1 MKSTQVLLLLKQ
13 NNILN
18 DVVIEGH
25 DFEFPDKNRSILK
38 SDKKNKEQIII
49 NSIFKSSFI
58 AGCISFDSK
67 ISFINCVF
75 ENTAMF
81 HGAIFE
87 KKVVFENCIFNSVSE
102 FSSTFFLKKAIITD
116 CKFLEFLS
124 FNAAQFKD
132 EFIFKNNNLKK
143 GTDLLGNL
151 DKPNKVYFDKNP
163 TIENNIGNLEMNILT
178 E

>member
-1 MKSTQVLLLLKQ
+1 MKQIEALLLLKQ

-18 DVVIEGH
+18 NIVIEGEV
-25 DFEFPDKNRSILK
+25 FEFPDKYRSILK
-38 SDKKNKEQIII
+38 KDKKNKEQIII
-49 NSIFKSSFI
+49 NLIFKSSFI

-75 ENTAMF
+75 ENVAMF

-87 KKVVFENCIFNSVSE
+87 KEVIFENCTFKSVSE
-102 FSSTFFLKKAIITD
+102 FSSTYFLKKTSFID

-124 FNAAQFKD
+124 FSTAQFD
-132 EFIFKNNNLKK
+132 EELTFKKNHLNK

-151 DKPNKVYFDKNP
+151 NKPIKVLFKKE
-163 TIENNIGNLEMNILT
+163 TFIEDNIGNLGINI
-178 E
+178 